1 MIRRIG
7 RRELIGGGAAA
18 ASLMVLPGKA
28 PAQGGAKPL
37 AGVNL
42 NVSCWSGAYPKYLT
56 DYIPEFE
63 AQTGAKVTYETPSFP
78 IYNQRMDVELSTGSS
93 TYDVINVTFIYIG
106 RWIGAGWVTP
116 LDDFINDPKKT
127 PAEWGADDFL
137 EGVAAQ
143 FRDKQGRLYGIPW
156 IADIY
161 MAGTTHNE
169 IVQKLGGM
177 PDTLDALEVML
188 KKAGKMPDMAG
199 FIAENH
205 YGWTFI
211 SFLMSYGGMV
221 FRNPPEDLMPVLDTP
236 EAIAAADYYGNL
248 LRIYGPD
255 GVLSYVYDQ
264 VVQMLKQGKALY
276 STNNQMF
283 LVQMAGKDSKVAET
297 CGFSMFPA
305 GPKGRFPQVATHG
318 WGIPVGSKQKDA
330 AWEFIKWAMSKQMTE
345 RMFKEKH
352 YSSVARRSVIE
363 GPDFKKALTLN
374 GFDVAK
380 MYVDTIQMAGKGYM
394 KYRTVPVY
402 PQVDREIDSAIQ
414 AIVSQQKSAKEAMQ
428 TAQANSIEQIK
439 RSGVKL

>member
-1 MIRRIG
+1 
-7 RRELIGGGAAA
+7 
-18 ASLMVLPGKA
+18 
-28 PAQGGAKPL
+28 L
-37 AGVNL
+37 AR
-42 NVSCWSGAYPKYLT
+42 CDHP
-56 DYIPEFE
+56 
-63 AQTGAKVTYETPSFP
+63 
-78 IYNQRMDVELSTGSS
+78 
-93 TYDVINVTFIYIG
+93 
-106 RWIGAGWVTP
+106 RWRSIDT
-116 LDDFINDPKKT
+116 N
-127 PAEWGADDFL
+127 WGADDFL

-156 IADIY
+156 IADIF
-161 MAGTTHNE
+161 MSGTTHNE
-169 IVQKLGGM
+169 VVQKLGGM
-177 PDTLDALEVML
+177 PDTLDGLEAML

-221 FRNPPEDLMPVLDTP
+221 FRNPPDDLMPVLDAP
-236 EAIAAADYYGNL
+236 EAIAAADYYGGL
-248 LRIYGPD
+248 LRTYGPD

-305 GPKGRFPQVATHG
+305 GPKGRYPQVATHG
-318 WGIPVGSKQKDA
+318 WGIPAGSKQKDA
-330 AWEFIKWAMSKQMTE
+330 AWEFIKWAMSKDMTQ
-345 RMFKEKH
+345 RMFKEKS

-374 GFDVAK
+374 GFDVGK
-380 MYVDTIQMAGKGYM
+380 MYVDTIDLAGKGYM

-402 PQVDREIDSAIQ
+402 PQVDREIDAAIQ

-428 TAQANSIEQIK
+428 TAQANAIEQMK